1 MSKIL
6 CPFCFEKTEVS
17 QLEYRCSYTR
27 CSGKREDVILAQAQG
42 LLSPTIEGLVFTPT
56 KKGLGRLFGKSN
68 QLEKCPN
75 CNKETSIKVCPKCHY
90 NLKYLSGE
98 IEEKMIAIMGGRSSS
113 KSTYISVLVNRLQN
127 EIGKNFKAGVMFTD
141 DKSRTI
147 YEEIFRKPIFVRE
160 EILQATVSSTVDS
173 RAKTPM
179 ILRVTFDNNGQRKAV
194 NLVLFDTA
202 GEDMEDIDIMSS
214 EARYLCEADGIIFI
228 LDPLQIETVRQL
240 VKEDLPDRLESAD
253 PNRIV
258 ERLYELHEQKL
269 KIKAGKKIEKPI
281 AFTLS
286 KSDALFPF
294 IEADSVLHHSG
305 EHFGYLNLPDVES
318 VHTEICT
325 YLEEWMGSAFDNKV
339 KTYFNCYRYF
349 AMSPLGKNP
358 IKGKIEGLSPLR
370 IEDPLLWLFS
380 QFQFIQGRK

>member
-1 MSKIL
+1 
-6 CPFCFEKTEVS
+6 
-17 QLEYRCSYTR
+17 
-27 CSGKREDVILAQAQG
+27 
-42 LLSPTIEGLVFTPT
+42 
-56 KKGLGRLFGKSN
+56 
-68 QLEKCPN
+68 
-75 CNKETSIKVCPKCHY
+75 
-90 NLKYLSGE
+90 
-98 IEEKMIAIMGGRSSS
+98 
-113 KSTYISVLVNRLQN
+113 
-127 EIGKNFKAGVMFTD
+127 
-141 DKSRTI
+141 
-147 YEEIFRKPIFVRE
+147 
-160 EILQATVSSTVDS
+160 
-173 RAKTPM
+173 M

-358 IKGKIEGLSPLR
+358 INGKIEGLSPLR